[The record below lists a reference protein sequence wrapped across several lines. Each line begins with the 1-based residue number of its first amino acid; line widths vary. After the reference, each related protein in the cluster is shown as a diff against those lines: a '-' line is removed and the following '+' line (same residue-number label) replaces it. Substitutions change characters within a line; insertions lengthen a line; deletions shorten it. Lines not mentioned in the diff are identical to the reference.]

1 MGPKK
6 KSEQLVG
13 IELLLDGFTEMR
25 MSYDYEALTICMD
38 LEKRLQSDMLTP
50 SDRQTVAFRFFA
62 GLTNREV
69 AHVPGLH
76 ISFHPD
82 IDKWN
87 EDILHNRNQ
96 WWIVPTAVRRAI
108 LDTFGCKPK
117 SNRKEYISKRP
128 PYKGENIN
136 FGLVGGTHLVRHIS
150 SISISSIH
158 LPLT

>member
-1 MGPKK
+1 
-6 KSEQLVG
+6 
-13 IELLLDGFTEMR
+13 
-25 MSYDYEALTICMD
+25 MD

-69 AHVPGLH
+69 AHVLGKSEKAIEKRIDQWRDRWTDALVGDGTPVNQRVSPGLH

-96 WWIVPTAVRRAI
+96 WWIVPTAVSRAI

-128 PYKGENIN
+128 PYYITKLWTVKMCRAVPIG
-136 FGLVGGTHLVRHIS
+136 RY
-150 SISISSIH
+150 
-158 LPLT
+158 